1 VMRHAETVCKT
12 TASLINQ
19 QIGANTPGSIG
30 SPNFG
35 LFTAEYSAAC
45 PRRPKR
51 LLGLLRPDADAQV
64 KCRLG
69 GMAHAEAHNDRL
81 RKFRPTDESGEDA
94 TTSQIDS
101 FEMFVKTLI

>member
-1 VMRHAETVCKT
+1 MRHAETVCKS

-19 QIGANTPGSIG
+19 QLTANPLGRIGL
-30 SPNFG
+30 PNFG

-45 PRRPKR
+45 SWRPKR
-51 LLGLLRPDADAQV
+51 RLGLLRPYADAQV
-64 KCRLG
+64 ECRLG

-81 RKFRPTDESGEDA
+81 RKFRPADKSGEDIA
-94 TTSQIDS
+94 TSQIDS

>member
-1 VMRHAETVCKT
+1 MRHAETVCKS

-19 QIGANTPGSIG
+19 QLAANPLGRIG
-30 SPNFG
+30 SPSFG

-45 PRRPKR
+45 LWRPKR
-51 LLGLLRPDADAQV
+51 RLGLLRPYADAQV
-64 KCRLG
+64 KCRFG

-81 RKFRPTDESGEDA
+81 RKFRSADESGEDI

-101 FEMFVKTLI
+101 LEMFIKTLI